1 MNSAILFI
9 SNVNELELAKTRL
22 NDKLVVD
29 YCVNEI
35 RRLDIDTIYLIGGKS
50 LNVEDVT
57 KRDNIN
63 EVIREISNKDGKCLL
78 LSPFYPL
85 LLKEDYEVLLKEDKA
100 SVLVDEEDILP
111 IFCINNNELKDFESL
126 EYKDIKVFNE
136 RGIKF
141 KGYEDIYKFNE
152 VIRKRINNKWL
163 HRGVII
169 VDPNS
174 TTIGMDVVIDKG
186 TIINPGVVI
195 EGRCLIGKNNL
206 IDRNAYIQDTIMGDG
221 NTIYESKLIKSTI
234 HNNTKIGPCALVINN
249 SEICDE
255 ASIGS
260 YVKVS
265 GSKIGKQTSV
275 EHLSYIGDAI
285 VGEDVNIGAGVVTV
299 NQDGRSKNTSI
310 IKNHSTIG
318 SNVNLIAP
326 ITIGEYAMVAAGST
340 IDEDVND
347 GDMAIARLYQQN
359 KKGYGYKFTKR
370 GS

>member
-9 SNVNELELAKTRL
+9 SNNHELELAKTRL
-22 NDKLVVD
+22 NDKLVID

-35 RRLDIDTIYLIGGKS
+35 RRLDIDIVYLIGGNS
-50 LNVEDVT
+50 LNVKDVT

-63 EVIREISNKDGKCLL
+63 EIIEELNNKEGKCLL

-85 LLKEDYEVLLKEDKA
+85 LLKEDYEVLLNEERA
-100 SVLVDEEDILP
+100 SLLVDDEDILP
-111 IFCINNNELKDFESL
+111 IFSINNKDLRNFEHL
-126 EYKDIKVFNE
+126 EYKDIKVFNQ

-152 VIRKRINNKWL
+152 VIRQRINNKWL

-186 TIINPGVVI
+186 TIINPGAVI
-195 EGRCLIGKNNL
+195 EGKCLIGKNNL
-206 IDRNAYIQDTIMGDG
+206 IDRNVYINDTIMGDN

-234 HNNTKIGPCALVINN
+234 HDDTKIGPCALVINN
-249 SEICDE
+249 SEIYDK

-260 YVKVS
+260 YVKIS
-265 GSKIGKQTSV
+265 SSKIGKGTSI
-275 EHLSYIGDAI
+275 EHLSYIGDAL
-285 VGEDVNIGAGVVTV
+285 VGENVNIGAGVVTV

-310 IKNHSTIG
+310 IKDNATIG

-326 ITIGEYAMVAAGST
+326 ITIGKSALVAAGST

-359 KKGYGYKFTKR
+359 KKGYGYKYNKR